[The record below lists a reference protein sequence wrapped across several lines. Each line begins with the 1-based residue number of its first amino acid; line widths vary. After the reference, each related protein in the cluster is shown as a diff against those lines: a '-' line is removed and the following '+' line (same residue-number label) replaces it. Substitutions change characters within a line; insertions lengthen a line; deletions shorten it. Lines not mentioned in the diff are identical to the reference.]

1 VLDEEELEFPYE
13 LLEVLLELL
22 YELEV
27 ELVSVVLD
35 VELFFQDGVVLFGGS
50 GFGVSCLT
58 SSAFFF
64 HDGVGF
70 GAGVSDIFSK
80 AGFAAFF
87 SSADFFQDGFGFS
100 STTFGFSSSTLAVAG
115 LFQDGVDFFQEGVA
129 GSSLVVAVVDVLEVL
144 LVEEYGLVDAAA
156 VDVVEDEEEE
166 LYEEVVAAGV
176 EVLDEEPYDELHD
189 VFDEDEAVVAAPVA
203 DEVVLL
209 LLYED
214 E

>member
-1 VLDEEELEFPYE
+1 
-13 LLEVLLELL
+13 LEVLLELL
-22 YELEV
+22 YELELEV
-27 ELVSVVLD
+27 ELVSVVLV

-64 HDGVGF
+64 QDGVGF
-70 GAGVSDIFSK
+70 GAGVSDIFSS

-87 SSADFFQDGFGFS
+87 SSADFFQDGFGCS
-100 STTFGFSSSTLAVAG
+100 STTFGFSSSTLVVAG
-115 LFQDGVDFFQEGVA
+115 LFQDGVDFFQD

-144 LVEEYGLVDAAA
+144 LVEEYGLVDAT
-156 VDVVEDEEEE
+156 VEDVEDE
-166 LYEEVVAAGV
+166 LNEEVVAAGV
-176 EVLDEEPYDELHD
+176 EVLDDEPYDELQD
-189 VFDEDEAVVAAPVA
+189 DEAVVVAAAVA

-209 LLYED
+209 LYED